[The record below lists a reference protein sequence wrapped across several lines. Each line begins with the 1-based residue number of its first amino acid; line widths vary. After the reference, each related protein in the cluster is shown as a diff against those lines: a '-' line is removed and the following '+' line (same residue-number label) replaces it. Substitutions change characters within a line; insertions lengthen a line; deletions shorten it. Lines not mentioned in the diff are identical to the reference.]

1 MLLKALYFK
10 GIASIR
16 KMLPTLKDLCCLREP
31 TRISS
36 RTRSL
41 NNWLTCVRANS
52 DSPIVADCHP
62 LENSNQRCNQHSSEL
77 NSPIDRWENRHSTD
91 LWEQMGDNGF
101 NRSIPESI
109 NRALRTAVNHGK
121 VHQMNTIVFGGDRGQ
136 AKFAP
141 GWKAHNQKFVQ
152 MPQAVKSS
160 TFTAKRGISGVLT
173 TPLSIKSFAVLS
185 QKLVLEA
192 SPFLSCGGVSKHQ

>member
-16 KMLPTLKDLCCLREP
+16 KMLATLKDLCCLREP
-31 TRISS
+31 TPILS

-41 NNWLTCVRANS
+41 NHWLTSVGANS
-52 DSPIVADCHP
+52 DSPIVADCRP
-62 LENSNQRCNQHSSEL
+62 IENSNQWCNQHSSEL
-77 NSPIDRWENRHSTD
+77 NSSIDRWENRHSLD
-91 LWEQMGDNGF
+91 RWAQMSDRL
-101 NRSIPESI
+101 NRSIPDPI
-109 NRALRTAVNHGK
+109 DRALRTPVNHGQ
-121 VHQMNTIVFGGDRGQ
+121 VQQINTIVFGGDRAQ
-136 AKFAP
+136 AKFPP
-141 GWKAHNQKFVQ
+141 GGKANNQKFVQ

-160 TFTAKRGISGVLT
+160 TFTAKRGSSGALT

-192 SPFLSCGGVSKHQ
+192 SPFLSCGGVSKHP

>member
-1 MLLKALYFK
+1 VLLKALYFK

-16 KMLPTLKDLCCLREP
+16 KMLATLKDLCCLREP
-31 TRISS
+31 TPILS

-41 NNWLTCVRANS
+41 NNWLTSVGANS
-52 DSPIVADCHP
+52 DSPILADCRP
-62 LENSNQRCNQHSSEL
+62 IENSNQRCNQHSEEL

-91 LWEQMGDNGF
+91 RWAQMGDRPGS
-101 NRSIPESI
+101 SIPDPIDRE
-109 NRALRTAVNHGK
+109 LRTAVNRGQ
-121 VHQMNTIVFGGDRGQ
+121 VHQINTIVFGGDRGQ

-141 GWKAHNQKFVQ
+141 RGKANNQNFVQ
-152 MPQAVKSS
+152 MPQAVKSL
-160 TFTAKRGISGVLT
+160 TFTAKRGSSGALT

>member
-16 KMLPTLKDLCCLREP
+16 KMLATLKDLCCLREP
-31 TRISS
+31 TPILS

-41 NNWLTCVRANS
+41 NNWLTSVGANS
-52 DSPIVADCHP
+52 NSPIVADSYP
-62 LENSNQRCNQHSSEL
+62 IENSNQRCNQHSSEL

-91 LWEQMGDNGF
+91 RWAQMSDRLD
-101 NRSIPESI
+101 RSIPEPI
-109 NRALRTAVNHGK
+109 DRALRTAVNHSQ
-121 VHQMNTIVFGGDRGQ
+121 VQQINTIVFSGDRGQ
-136 AKFAP
+136 AKFSP
-141 GWKAHNQKFVQ
+141 GVQANNQKFVQ

-160 TFTAKRGISGVLT
+160 TFTAKRGSSGALT

>member
-1 MLLKALYFK
+1 MYLLKALYFK

-16 KMLPTLKDLCCLREP
+16 KMLATLKDLCCLREP
-31 TRISS
+31 TPILS

-41 NNWLTCVRANS
+41 NNGLTSVGANS
-52 DSPIVADCHP
+52 DSPIVADCRP
-62 LENSNQRCNQHSSEL
+62 IENSNQGCNQHSPEL
-77 NSPIDRWENRHSTD
+77 NSPIDRWENRHSTAR
-91 LWEQMGDNGF
+91 WAQMSDRLD
-101 NRSIPESI
+101 RSIPNPI
-109 NRALRTAVNHGK
+109 DRALRTAVNGGK
-121 VHQMNTIVFGGDRGQ
+121 VHQINTIMFGGERSQ

-141 GWKAHNQKFVQ
+141 GGKVNNQKFVQ

-160 TFTAKRGISGVLT
+160 TFTAKRGSSGALT
-173 TPLSIKSFAVLS
+173 TPLRIESFAVLS

>member
-16 KMLPTLKDLCCLREP
+16 KMLATLKDLCCLRKP
-31 TRISS
+31 TPILS

-41 NNWLTCVRANS
+41 NNGLTSVGANS
-52 DSPIVADCHP
+52 DSPIVADSRSI
-62 LENSNQRCNQHSSEL
+62 ENSNQRCNQHSPEL

-91 LWEQMGDNGF
+91 RWAQMGEALD
-101 NRSIPESI
+101 RSIPDRIERS
-109 NRALRTAVNHGK
+109 LCTAVGSGR
-121 VHQMNTIVFGGDRGQ
+121 VHQGDRGQ

-141 GWKAHNQKFVQ
+141 GVQANHQKFVQ

-160 TFTAKRGISGVLT
+160 TFTAKRGSSGALT
-173 TPLSIKSFAVLS
+173 TPLRIESFAVLS